1 MNLCLKIIFSSFLP
15 SVFPSFLPL
24 VFVAE
29 ASSQYLFLLTPGSF
43 VLFSSSTKAKEK
55 VAMSPLAWLNPQG
68 VSPAVFWEGTVEKI
82 CLGQHP
88 ISGSQGKEVSS
99 KGGSYRIPP
108 SCLSQ
113 HKVHASLSSLSLKVS
128 GDFIKALL
136 RD

>member
-1 MNLCLKIIFSSFLP
+1 MNLCLKIIFSSFLHL
-15 SVFPSFLPL
+15 SFLLSFPW
-24 VFVAE
+24 
-29 ASSQYLFLLTPGSF
+29 YLCLRHRPDISFLF

-55 VAMSPLAWLNPQG
+55 VAMSPLAWLNSQG
-68 VSPAVFWEGTVEKI
+68 VSPAFFWEGTVEKI
-82 CLGQHP
+82 CLDQHA
-88 ISGSQGKEVSS
+88 ISCSQGKEGSS

-113 HKVHASLSSLSLKVS
+113 DKVHDSLSSLSLKVS